1 VRSKD
6 SVDKVSGELMEKV
19 SRLMDLIGRLTADRK
34 NSAGD
39 ETNAPFARD

>member
-19 SRLMDLIGRLTADRK
+19 SRLMYVIGWLAADK
-34 NSAGD
+34 
-39 ETNAPFARD
+39 